1 VASCEF
7 GLRFVAVVVALM
19 LMASERT
26 SLAGASPVLLYDGW
40 TGDLSITAGSRQI
53 DALIVTSDAELFSPR
68 SAVFPAGSL
77 DDSITPGRLTTAA
90 GTRPLG
96 DFDFGPLLP
105 TALQARVV
113 EADIRG
119 LVRYPG
125 QPTWEGIV
133 VDLGNDLAAGQGAAG
148 GIPEPA
154 GVALIAA
161 LALLFQR
168 RRIGS
173 YSAVSA
179 GGGPASS
186 ISPASS
192 APSKSIRN

>member
-1 VASCEF
+1 MA
-7 GLRFVAVVVALM
+7 AAVVALT
-19 LMASERT
+19 LAASERT
-26 SLAGASPVLLYDGW
+26 AIAGASAVLLYDGW
-40 TGDLSITAGSRQI
+40 TGDLSISAAGQPI
-53 DALIVTSDAELFSPR
+53 DALVVNSDAELFIPR
-68 SAVFPAGSL
+68 SAVFPAGSV
-77 DDSITPGRLTTAA
+77 DDSITPDRLTIAA
-90 GTRPLG
+90 GTRSLG
-96 DFDFGPLLP
+96 DFDFGPVLP

-113 EADIRG
+113 EADIHG

-125 QPTWEGIV
+125 QPAWQGIV
-133 VDLGNDLAAGQGAAG
+133 VDLGNDETGGEGTAS

-154 GVALIAA
+154 GIAPVAA
-161 LALLFQR
+161 LALLLR
-168 RRIGS
+168 RRKKGS